1 MRHKIFQRTDPP
13 RSQASLAVNRH
24 ASWHTWSSDF
34 RSLFGAWR
42 RQVRRLKGPR
52 SVRLLGG
59 EEYDNTFSLAPSSLD
74 DKALARELTAFA
86 ESLYR
91 LRVGRRMMLLDR
103 MTGPFLDGHEL
114 HCLLSFFRAALV
126 SLTGDPLAA
135 MHQPLQ
141 REYKRP
147 KAFPLHADLYV
158 PRVLFNVFDEVP
170 KDASGASIFLPVPL
184 FLRLLPGVESL
195 GAGARARI
203 ARIITGTHRED
214 KYEEFYRLLH
224 GGENGWSDELGEKM
238 TARQLKIKLRSGQ
251 GYVVDDRAWLHGREA
266 PSCGVTRRR
275 LHRLIF
281 NTKTILARRT
291 AHAPL

>member
-1 MRHKIFQRTDPP
+1 MACEIFQRTEAP
-13 RSQASLAVNRH
+13 RSQAALAVNRH
-24 ASWHTWSSDF
+24 ATWHTWSDDF

-42 RQVRRLKGPR
+42 RQVSRLKGPK

-74 DKALARELTAFA
+74 DEGLARDLAAFA

-103 MTGPFLDGHEL
+103 MTGPFLDGREL
-114 HCLLSFFRAALV
+114 HCLLSLFRAALV
-126 SLTGDPLAA
+126 SVAGDPLAA
-135 MHQPLQ
+135 LHQPLH

-170 KDASGASIFLPVPL
+170 KDASGASIFLPVPV
-184 FLRLLPGVESL
+184 FLRMLPRVESL
-195 GAGARARI
+195 EGGARAEI

-224 GGENGWSDELGEKM
+224 DGRHAWSQELGERM

-251 GYVVDDRAWLHGREA
+251 GYLIDDRAWLHGREA
-266 PSCGVTRRR
+266 PSCGVTKRR

-281 NTKTILARRT
+281 NTKTILERR
-291 AHAPL
+291 PQS